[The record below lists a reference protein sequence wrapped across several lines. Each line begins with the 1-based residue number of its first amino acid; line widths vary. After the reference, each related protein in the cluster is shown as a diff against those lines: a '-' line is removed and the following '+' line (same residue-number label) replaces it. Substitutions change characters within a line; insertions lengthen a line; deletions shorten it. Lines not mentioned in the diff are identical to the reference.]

1 MSGASP
7 PADQRMQPI
16 GEGGVDCRSL
26 DFPTTLASPD
36 PDGVDALKAG
46 DVLEVDLIEERGV
59 TVIGVRP
66 HDGTVVGT
74 VVFDQA
80 AQLRSCLQEGFQFQA
95 RVISVE
101 GGIVR
106 VQISAR

>member
-7 PADQRMQPI
+7 PAGQRMQPI
-16 GEGGVDCRSL
+16 GEGRAVCRSL
-26 DFPTTLASPD
+26 DFLTALASPD
-36 PDGVDALKAG
+36 PDGVDALREG
-46 DVLEVDLIEERGV
+46 DVLDVDLIVERGV

-66 HDGTVVGT
+66 HDGAVVGT
-74 VVFDQA
+74 VVFEQA
-80 AQLRSCLQEGFQFQA
+80 AQLRSCLQQGFEYQA
-95 RVISVE
+95 RVISIE